1 MRYLLIAFVV
11 LLSFTSGIAAQDA
24 ELNQNIPACTSE
36 EATLATELITGVSED
51 FAQLGSRA
59 EELNTQSEVQAA
71 LPGLIRDYD
80 ILQKHWWNE
89 IYPQLPE
96 CSFAVN
102 WSLRVGRVLDNSLV
116 TLSLVYITTN
126 GTIPEAEINT
136 TLMASLQERLID
148 LRNQGS
154 TFEEFAH

>member
-11 LLSFTSGIAAQDA
+11 FLSFTTGIAAQDG

-36 EATLATELITGVSED
+36 EATLATELITDVSED

-59 EELNTQSEVQAA
+59 EDINTQTEVQAA

-96 CSFAVN
+96 CSFALN
-102 WSLRVGRVLDNSLV
+102 WSLRVGRVLDDSLV

-126 GTIPEAEINT
+126 GTVPEAEINT
-136 TLMASLQERLID
+136 MLKESLQERLID
-148 LRNQGS
+148 LRDQQAA
-154 TFEEFAH
+154 FEELAH